1 MKKYM
6 TMDRFYDLA
15 VREGACYLGLKYLE
29 LWIKNNP
36 NKKHVNSFFRDHI
49 RIKKSHINIFND
61 VLSRNCNYDYSDN
74 KIKYSQLEGV
84 IRSYFKW
91 IAIVLINW
99 NKIRGSSNIIIHI
112 HWLKKYYNYDYNFTG
127 NKRDC
132 DKNNSILISF
142 LLTSYEGEE

>member
-1 MKKYM
+1 MKYM

-74 KIKYSQLEGV
+74 KIKYSQ

-99 NKIRGSSNIIIHI
+99 RNKNIGYYIR
-112 HWLKKYYNYDYNFTG
+112 WLKKYYNYDYNFTG